1 MQHRRHGA
9 RRAGALAAGSQR
21 AAMRRRTPITDAA
34 PAAAVSRR
42 HAGAAPR
49 HARVP
54 RGPGRLHPRQPRA
67 RRRARPAAGPRPAP
81 GRASASCTGV
91 HPSLNP
97 NPAEVGPAPG
107 RVQKA
112 DAARPAQELAR
123 RAGEPIAADRAHVH
137 RQLAHALRARAAPHS
152 RAGVDKV
159 QHTPR
164 PDRCFLLQRPR
175 FTPRVPRA
183 QGTRHARASSA
194 VSACSA
200 PRRMAATHHAHI
212 TSGAARRAATRLA
225 AGPRGRAG
233 ARLAGV
239 QEEGN
244 AVPLRH
250 CAHGRHIIY
259 APAAARRAV
268 RMRWRPAPLTALLA
282 GCCAHA
288 KSAQGRPC

>member
-1 MQHRRHGA
+1 MPASRADLAASTRGSRGRGGGRAQ
-9 RRAGALAAGSQR
+9 RRARGPRLDGHRPPAPEFTLASTLTLQR
-21 AAMRRRTPITDAA
+21 LDPRLDAYRK
-34 PAAAVSRR
+34 PT
-42 HAGAAPR
+42 
-49 HARVP
+49 P
-54 RGPGRLHPRQPRA
+54 RGPRRNLRA
-67 RRRARPAAGPRPAP
+67 VPV
-81 GRASASCTGV
+81 SQS
-91 HPSLNP
+91 
-97 NPAEVGPAPG
+97 
-107 RVQKA
+107 Q
-112 DAARPAQELAR
+112 
-123 RAGEPIAADRAHVH
+123 PIARTSTGSWPT
-137 RQLAHALRARAAPHS
+137 LCARAAPHS

>member
-123 RAGEPIAADRAHVH
+123 RAGEPVAADRAHVH

-194 VSACSA
+194 VSARSA
-200 PRRMAATHHAHI
+200 PRRMAATRTPIARPV
-212 TSGAARRAATRLA
+212 RRAAQRRGRPQGRAAGRARAWQASRRKGMPCRFVTAPTAATSYTRLPPRA
-225 AGPRGRAG
+225 AP
-233 ARLAGV
+233 
-239 QEEGN
+239 
-244 AVPLRH
+244 
-250 CAHGRHIIY
+250 CA
-259 APAAARRAV
+259 
-268 RMRWRPAPLTALLA
+268 
-282 GCCAHA
+282 
-288 KSAQGRPC
+288 